1 MSGCREGDEEERS
14 RSSTGVRDEKKRKGW
29 IETEMFPVPPRGV
42 AALSNRM
49 MARGSRVVGRYRGR
63 GAGEGN

>member
-1 MSGCREGDEEERS
+1 MRGCREGDEEERS
-14 RSSTGVRDEKKRKGW
+14 RSSTGVRDERK
-29 IETEMFPVPPRGV
+29 EKDKEMFPVPPRGV

>member
-1 MSGCREGDEEERS
+1 M
-14 RSSTGVRDEKKRKGW
+14 KRK
-29 IETEMFPVPPRGV
+29 EKDREREREMFPVPPRGV